1 MRDMSTGVGDVP
13 QSIGEISAG
22 ISDSNNNL
30 DELLAHLISQHGRE
44 AVAKSLE
51 QADLAARTQ
60 QLKHSATSNF
70 TDETESV
77 SVSLNDAE
85 DGDGGVSSSSN
96 EEKGEKEKRS
106 GNKKRCNSYDRPTR
120 FEGEISD
127 RTSQKRGIRRRC
139 PGAGVSFQESENMRD
154 QMPSSVRAS
163 TSTVINGVPR
173 RLSNDSMYSLGS
185 EDVSIPT
192 DIRSINTGK
201 RQAEKMGMST
211 TSMSLAA
218 SALSDES
225 VPPSALSSSGSLSR
239 PGMSRCMSMATMDTL
254 GTSRRGSSLCTDHNA
269 SASMIAAKALRRQS
283 TKLRQAE
290 KQKEAMMNAAFDPE
304 FTCDARGTVLIA
316 NRAANQMF
324 GFDLEMLAL
333 GHVHITSLLSDKDE
347 GKRKSDVEEEQRLW
361 TYLTDHAEERIELN
375 GFHSTTPNKVFP
387 VEVVLSKVVAEEEDK
402 FDSFLSGGITID
414 GEDEV
419 PGADAADQSTQYVV
433 VVHDLTKRRRNEL
446 NESIQRGI
454 LKASF
459 DPM

>member
-1 MRDMSTGVGDVP
+1 MKDMSVEDDAP
-13 QSIGEISAG
+13 QSVAEVISG
-22 ISDSNNNL
+22 SNSGNL
-30 DELLAHLISQHGRE
+30 DELLAQLVSLHGRE

-70 TDETESV
+70 TDETESASESV
-77 SVSLNDAE
+77 SVSLNDNDE
-85 DGDGGVSSSSN
+85 H
-96 EEKGEKEKRS
+96 EEEQDKDIFCSK
-106 GNKKRCNSYDRPTR
+106 DDQPPPAP
-120 FEGEISD
+120 
-127 RTSQKRGIRRRC
+127 SQKRGARRRC
-139 PGAGVSFQESENMRD
+139 PGAGVSFQENANKRD
-154 QMPSSVRAS
+154 VLPSSVRAS

-192 DIRSINTGK
+192 DIRSVNTANNK
-201 RQAEKMGMST
+201 NAEMMGMSM

-218 SALSDES
+218 SALSNES

-239 PGMSRCMSMATMDTL
+239 PGMSRCMSMATMDTH
-254 GTSRRGSSLCTDHNA
+254 SKAASFNA

-290 KQKEAMMNAAFDPE
+290 KQKEALMNAAFDPE
-304 FTCDARGTVLIA
+304 FTCDVHGTVLIA
-316 NRAANQMF
+316 NKAANQMF

-333 GHVHITSLLSDKDE
+333 GHVHITSLLSDRDE
-347 GKRKSDVEEEQRLW
+347 SKRKSDVEEEKRLW

-375 GFHSTTPNKVFP
+375 GFHSTTPSKIFP
-387 VEVVLSKVVAEEEDK
+387 VEVVLSKVVPEEEDK
-402 FDSFLSGGITID
+402 FDSFLSGGITMD
-414 GEDEV
+414 GEEE
-419 PGADAADQSTQYVV
+419 AAGLDTVDQSTQYVV

>member
-1 MRDMSTGVGDVP
+1 MKDVAEDNAP
-13 QSIGEISAG
+13 QSIGEVSG
-22 ISDSNNNL
+22 SGNNNNL
-30 DELLAHLISQHGRE
+30 DELLAQLVSRHGRE

-70 TDETESV
+70 TNETESV
-77 SVSLNDAE
+77 SVSLNDADDGIDEE
-85 DGDGGVSSSSN
+85 D
-96 EEKGEKEKRS
+96 EEKSPRDKTDFGEVNVPK
-106 GNKKRCNSYDRPTR
+106 
-120 FEGEISD
+120 
-127 RTSQKRGIRRRC
+127 RTSQKRGVRRRF
-139 PGAGVSFQESENMRD
+139 PGAGVSFQEQQDDNK
-154 QMPSSVRAS
+154 PNISSVRAS

-192 DIRSINTGK
+192 DIQSINTATNNK
-201 RQAEKMGMST
+201 HVEMMGMST

-218 SALSDES
+218 SALSNES
-225 VPPSALSSSGSLSR
+225 VPLSASSLSGSLSR
-239 PGMSRCMSMATMDTL
+239 PGMSMSRCMSMATME
-254 GTSRRGSSLCTDHNA
+254 SHSKAGSFNA

-304 FTCDARGTVLIA
+304 FTCDVHGTVLIA
-316 NRAANQMF
+316 NKAANHMF

-333 GHVHITSLLSDKDE
+333 GHVHITSLLSDRDE
-347 GKRKSDVEEEQRLW
+347 SKRKSDVEEETRLW

-402 FDSFLSGGITID
+402 FDSFLSGGITMD
-414 GEDEV
+414 GEEEEDGV
-419 PGADAADQSTQYVV
+419 VAADESMQFVV